1 MKALCPRGNVI
12 FLHLPFFF
20 SFISLCRSFIFGRW
34 LLFMRSREFRNGRLK
49 IKIFSSV
56 DISVKIENSKFK
68 RFYDGMHEL
77 KTGCRKTR
85 NCSEIVAGILDFC
98 LADSRSLS
106 AEYYI
111 LFSASIACATAE
123 HLHRIGRRY
132 RVWSVARYHSFG
144 IYGFAQFCCAFIFEK
159 HKRKMVNKKWAK

>member
-1 MKALCPRGNVI
+1 MKALCPRGNVN

-56 DISVKIENSKFK
+56 DISMKIENSKFK

-85 NCSEIVAGILDFC
+85 NCSEIVVGILDFC

-106 AEYYI
+106 GVCGI
-111 LFSASIACATAE
+111 L
-123 HLHRIGRRY
+123 H
-132 RVWSVARYHSFG
+132 
-144 IYGFAQFCCAFIFEK
+144 FIFGFDCVCNSRTFTQNRSTLSCLIRGAISFIWNIWFCSILLCIYF
-159 HKRKMVNKKWAK
+159 RKA